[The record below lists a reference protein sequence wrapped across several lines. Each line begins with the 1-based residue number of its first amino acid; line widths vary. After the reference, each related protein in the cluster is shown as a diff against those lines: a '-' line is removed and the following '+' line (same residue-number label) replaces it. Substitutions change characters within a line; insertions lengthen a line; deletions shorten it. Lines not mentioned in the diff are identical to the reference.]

1 MMDSDSIR
9 IFKHWFFFTTSFRSD
24 FNMRLQII
32 MSNVINWS
40 FRPREAAP
48 IIMYIYFIVKNS
60 LNTYSRCF
68 VYLHTW
74 IIVKNSLNTYSRCF
88 VYLHTWMYA
97 HILRMVWFKYALIL
111 SKSWRMYAYSILRSS
126 YTYILFSKNSMN
138 TYSRCF
144 LYHHTVNVCTYTP
157 VVWFK
162 YALILSK
169 SWCMYAYPIPKS
181 MYKYSILKSMYRYSI
196 PKSMCASG
204 IHGNFSHYTSC
215 SPVDTYFTNYHP
227 GSMAIF
233 V

>member
-1 MMDSDSIR
+1 
-9 IFKHWFFFTTSFRSD
+9 
-24 FNMRLQII
+24 MRLHII

-74 IIVKNSLNTYSRCF
+74 IIVKNSLNTYSCYF

-97 HILRMVWFKYALIL
+97 HILWMVWFKYALIL
-111 SKSWRMYAYSILRSS
+111 SKSWRMYAYFILRSS

-144 LYHHTVNVCTYTP
+144 VYHHT
-157 VVWFK
+157 
-162 YALILSK
+162 L
-169 SWCMYAYPIPKS
+169 MYAHILRSCGLS
-181 MYKYSILKSMYRYSI
+181 MHLYYLDLGVCMHTPFQKVCINTL
-196 PKSMCASG
+196 
-204 IHGNFSHYTSC
+204 F
-215 SPVDTYFTNYHP
+215 
-227 GSMAIF
+227 
-233 V
+233 